1 MTMRDTYQGIGWFAR
16 KTPDPHPTI
25 DFYRDIVG
33 LPALRGRDH
42 SQMFWVGETT
52 VLWVTLGGSR
62 PPVYTDRAQ
71 APLIPVFRCHGI
83 QRTIDRLKTAGA
95 TFINDF
101 HPEPSSRLAYF
112 LDPSG
117 NVTGLQERS
126 RESPRPADQEAWR
139 RWDAGETRVEGI
151 PPLPP
156 DIQSLG
162 WVVLRVSDLERSKAF
177 YRDVVGF
184 PLVSEREGGA
194 MFDLGETVLM
204 DIQPGGTPQPPV
216 ADRKDANNCVMMRV
230 HGLDALARDLAAKGV
245 HFVNPPFDGSG
256 RLAYFTDPDGILWG
270 LQERLPDSPRPED
283 REAARRW
290 ARQSR

>member
-1 MTMRDTYQGIGWFAR
+1 MRDYYQGVGWFAR

-25 DFYRDIVG
+25 DFYRDVVG
-33 LPALRGRDH
+33 LPGIRGRAH
-42 SQMFWVGETT
+42 SQMFWIGETT
-52 VLWVTLGGSR
+52 VFWISPGGTR
-62 PPVYTDRAQ
+62 PPVFTDRAQ
-71 APLIPVFRCHGI
+71 APVVPVFRCHGI
-83 QRTIDRLKTAGA
+83 QGTIDRLKAAGT

-101 HPEPSSRLAYF
+101 RPEPYNRLAYF

-126 RESPRPADQEAWR
+126 RESPRPHDREAWR
-139 RWDAGETRVEGI
+139 RWDAGETRVPGL

-156 DIQSLG
+156 DLQSLG

-194 MFDLGETVLM
+194 MFDLGETVLL
-204 DIQPGGTPQPPV
+204 DIQPGGSPQPPI
-216 ADRKDANNCVMMRV
+216 ADRKEANNCVMMRV
-230 HGLDALARDLAAKGV
+230 HRLDELAAALLAKGV
-245 HFVNPPFDGSG
+245 RFVNPPFDGSG

-270 LQERLPDSPRPED
+270 LQERLPTSPRAED
-283 REAARRW
+283 IEAARRW
-290 ARQSR
+290 AARLR